1 MTPSYKH
8 NFYENESMDRI
19 LKKQIEKTE
28 KEIVKFWYA
37 WRYYKQNYILLK
49 VFIKYLKKKMKK
61 KDTSEKLLEPTE
73 PW

>member
-28 KEIVKFWYA
+28 KEIVKF
-37 WRYYKQNYILLK
+37 
-49 VFIKYLKKKMKK
+49 
-61 KDTSEKLLEPTE
+61 
-73 PW
+73 